1 MRRTACL
8 AALVVLAL
16 TLPPA
21 TAGASSIAYISNHNI
36 WLTSPDGSRQ
46 KQVTTDGTPT
56 RRYNWPSQA
65 DDGTILA
72 KLGDHFVRLRPDGT
86 KLGVPV
92 PAVGSDVQ
100 HSGNL
105 TVMAGPSAPRISPD
119 GTRFAY
125 WLSARSLVTCPIW
138 DPHCSFRDTD
148 YTLVS
153 RVDRFTPPEEFGAVR
168 DYRDPSWIG
177 NDRLLVMN
185 YGLGVKEGAISQV
198 GAGEA
203 GLLQW
208 FDPPAGLPYIGQGAL
223 SRPGDKLATLAGTD
237 AFGPAQEQLFLYGVS
252 SGYPTP
258 PEPKCYVA
266 TAAPPS
272 GKFLIPSWSPDGTEL
287 AVGESDGIHIYGNIP
302 DLRTPDPNCAQITER
317 VLVHGSAPAWGPA
330 DMPGTGPPPP
340 PPSTS
345 SPTTRP
351 ISHLTME
358 RRQAG
363 RAVRIRLRTRT
374 ANSIIRARLLR
385 RKTLMGSAT
394 KHAARAGTLSLTV
407 PLNRRGRAALNR
419 HRRLRLTV
427 RVTATAPG
435 TSPVMASRKVTL
447 RR

>member
-1 MRRTACL
+1 M
-8 AALVVLAL
+8 
-16 TLPPA
+16 
-21 TAGASSIAYISNHNI
+21 
-36 WLTSPDGSRQ
+36 
-46 KQVTTDGTPT
+46 
-56 RRYNWPSQA
+56 
-65 DDGTILA
+65 
-72 KLGDHFVRLRPDGT
+72 
-86 KLGVPV
+86 

-138 DPHCSFRDTD
+138 DPHCSFHDTD

-168 DYRDPSWIG
+168 DYRDPSWVG
-177 NDRLLVMN
+177 NDRLLVMH

-208 FDPPAGLPYIGQGAL
+208 FDPPASLPYIGQGTL
-223 SRPGDKLATLAGTD
+223 SRRGDKLATLAGTD

-302 DLRTPDPNCAQITER
+302 DLRAPDASCAQITER
-317 VLVHGSAPAWGPA
+317 ILVHGSAPAWGPA
-330 DMPGTGPPPP
+330 DVAGTGPPPP
-340 PPSTS
+340 PPTPS
-345 SPTTRP
+345 SPTRRP
-351 ISHLTME
+351 ISHLTVE

-363 RAVRIRLRTRT
+363 RAVRIRLRVQT
-374 ANSIIRARLLR
+374 ADAIIRARQFQRNRLR
-385 RKTLMGSAT
+385 GSAT
-394 KHAARAGTLSLTV
+394 KHAARTGRLSLTV
-407 PLNRRGRAALNR
+407 PLNRRGRAALIHR
-419 HRRLRLTV
+419 RRLRLTV
-427 RVTATAPG
+427 RVIATAPG

>member
-1 MRRTACL
+1 M
-8 AALVVLAL
+8 
-16 TLPPA
+16 
-21 TAGASSIAYISNHNI
+21 
-36 WLTSPDGSRQ
+36 
-46 KQVTTDGTPT
+46 
-56 RRYNWPSQA
+56 
-65 DDGTILA
+65 
-72 KLGDHFVRLRPDGT
+72 
-86 KLGVPV
+86 

-138 DPHCSFRDTD
+138 DPHCSFHDTD

-168 DYRDPSWIG
+168 DYRDPSWVG

-208 FDPPAGLPYIGQGAL
+208 FDPPASLPYIGQGTL
-223 SRPGDKLATLAGTD
+223 SRRGDKLATLAGTD

-302 DLRTPDPNCAQITER
+302 DLRAPDASCAQITER
-317 VLVHGSAPAWGPA
+317 ILVHGSAPAWGPA
-330 DMPGTGPPPP
+330 DVPGTGPPPP
-340 PPSTS
+340 PPTPSLADQATHL
-345 SPTTRP
+345 SPDSGTTPGRPRGAHPLARADRRRDHPGAAIPAQQAEGLRHKARRQDRPAEPHGAPQPTRP
-351 ISHLTME
+351 RSPGPPPAAATDRPRDCHRPWHLPGNGE
-358 RRQAG
+358 PQRH
-363 RAVRIRLRTRT
+363 T
-374 ANSIIRARLLR
+374 AP
-385 RKTLMGSAT
+385 
-394 KHAARAGTLSLTV
+394 LTGADR
-407 PLNRRGRAALNR
+407 P
-419 HRRLRLTV
+419 
-427 RVTATAPG
+427 TATRSLAG
-435 TSPVMASRKVTL
+435 
-447 RR
+447 

>member
-1 MRRTACL
+1 MNRPARL
-8 AALVVLAL
+8 VALVVLAL

-21 TAGASSIAYISNHNI
+21 TAGASSIAYVSNHNI
-36 WLTSPDGSRQ
+36 WLASPDGTRQ
-46 KQVTTDGTPT
+46 KQVTTDGTPA

-86 KLGVPV
+86 KLGAPV

-138 DPHCSFRDTD
+138 DPHCSFHDTD

-168 DYRDPSWIG
+168 DYRDPSWVG
-177 NDRLLVMN
+177 NDRLLVMQLRPRRQ
-185 YGLGVKEGAISQV
+185 GGRDLPGRRRRGR
-198 GAGEA
+198 
-203 GLLQW
+203 
-208 FDPPAGLPYIGQGAL
+208 PAAVVRPARQPSLH
-223 SRPGDKLATLAGTD
+223 RPGHAQPPRRQARHPGRNRRVRARPGAALPLRRLVRIPDATRAEVLRRHRRPTKRQVPDPELVARWHRTRRGRERRHPHLRQHPRPARARRELRPD
-237 AFGPAQEQLFLYGVS
+237 HRADPRPRQRARLGPRRRARHRTA
-252 SGYPTP
+252 PTP
-258 PEPKCYVA
+258 P
-266 TAAPPS
+266 
-272 GKFLIPSWSPDGTEL
+272 
-287 AVGESDGIHIYGNIP
+287 
-302 DLRTPDPNCAQITER
+302 TP
-317 VLVHGSAPAWGPA
+317 
-330 DMPGTGPPPP
+330 
-340 PPSTS
+340 S
-345 SPTTRP
+345 SPTGRP
-351 ISHLTME
+351 ISHLTVE

-363 RAVRIRLRTRT
+363 RAVRIRLRVQT
-374 ANSIIRARLLR
+374 ADAIIRARLFQRNRLR
-385 RKTLMGSAT
+385 GSAT
-394 KHAARAGTLSLTV
+394 EHAARTGRLSLTV
-407 PLNRRGRAALNR
+407 PLNRRGRAALIH

-427 RVTATAPG
+427 RVIATAPG